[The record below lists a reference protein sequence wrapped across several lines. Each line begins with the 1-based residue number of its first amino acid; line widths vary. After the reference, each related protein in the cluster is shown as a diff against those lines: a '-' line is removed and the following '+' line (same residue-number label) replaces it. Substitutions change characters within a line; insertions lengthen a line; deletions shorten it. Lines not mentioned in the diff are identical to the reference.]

1 MAQSCCQYYRRHG
14 KKAEVNVVL
23 ECESKATI
31 KQAKIFALD
40 FDLVEKGKESKRR
53 ASDLTVTDRDII

>member
-1 MAQSCCQYYRRHG
+1 M
-14 KKAEVNVVL
+14 NVVL